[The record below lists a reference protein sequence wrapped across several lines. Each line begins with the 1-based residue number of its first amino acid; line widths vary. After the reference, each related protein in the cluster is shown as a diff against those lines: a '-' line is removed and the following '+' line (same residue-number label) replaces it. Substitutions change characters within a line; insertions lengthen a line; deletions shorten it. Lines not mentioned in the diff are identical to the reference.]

1 MVPCDPAFTDRDRTW
16 ILVGNHHI
24 LEREAP
30 VSDISFDGRVVIV
43 TGAGGGLGRTY
54 ALELAA
60 RGALVVVNDLG
71 GSLDG
76 TGGGDSAAS
85 NVVDEIKAKGGD
97 AVPNFDSVMTPEGGA
112 NVVKTAIDAFG
123 KVDVVINNAGFLRD
137 KSFLKLTWDDLD
149 AIIDV
154 HLKAA
159 FYVSQ
164 PAFASM
170 KEHGYGRFVYT
181 ASNATFGNFGQTN
194 YAAAKMG
201 LVGLSNTIAVEGAR
215 AGILSNVIM
224 PVAKT
229 RMTEELLGSFAENLA
244 PELVT
249 PMVTYLASEACT
261 TTHGAYSAAG
271 GRYARVFW
279 GLGQGWFAG
288 QHGTPSAEDI
298 QAHLAEIED
307 REGYL
312 VPESTTDE
320 IIALAELFK
329 A

>member
-1 MVPCDPAFTDRDRTW
+1 
-16 ILVGNHHI
+16 
-24 LEREAP
+24 
-30 VSDISFDGRVVIV
+30 VSDISFDGRVAVV

-54 ALELAA
+54 ALELAR
-60 RGALVVVNDLG
+60 RGAAVVVNDLG
-71 GSLDG
+71 GSVEG
-76 TGGGDSAAS
+76 KGGDHTAAQK
-85 NVVDEIKAKGGD
+85 VVDEIKAAGGD
-97 AVPNFDSVMTPEGGA
+97 AAPNFDSVSTPEGGA
-112 NVVKTAIDAFG
+112 AIVQTAIDTFG
-123 KVDVVINNAGFLRD
+123 KVDIVINNAGFLRD

-164 PAFASM
+164 PAFANM
-170 KEHGYGRFVYT
+170 KENGYGRFVFT

-194 YAAAKMG
+194 YSAAKMG

-229 RMTEELLGSFAENLA
+229 RMTEELLGEFANYLA

-249 PMVTYLASEACT
+249 PMVTYLCSEACT

-271 GRYARVFW
+271 GRYAAVKW
-279 GLGQGWFAG
+279 TLGEGWFAG
-288 QHGTPSAEDI
+288 QGNTPTAEEI
-298 QAHLAEIED
+298 QAHLDQINDMSGAI
-307 REGYL
+307 
-312 VPESTTDE
+312 VPQSTTDE
-320 IIALAELFK
+320 IMALAGKFQP
-329 A
+329 AS

>member
-1 MVPCDPAFTDRDRTW
+1 MT
-16 ILVGNHHI
+16 
-24 LEREAP
+24 
-30 VSDISFDGRVVIV
+30 DISFDGRVAIV

-54 ALELAA
+54 ALELAS
-60 RGALVVVNDLG
+60 RGAAVVVNDLG
-71 GSLDG
+71 GSVSG
-76 TGGGDSAAS
+76 EGGDHTAAQK
-85 NVVDEIKAKGGD
+85 VVDEIKATGGE
-97 AVPNFDSVMTPEGGA
+97 AVPNYDSVATPEGGA
-112 NVVKTAIDAFG
+112 SIVKTAVDSFG

-149 AIIDV
+149 AVIDV

-164 PAFASM
+164 PAFAVM
-170 KEHGYGRFVYT
+170 KENGYGRFVFT

-194 YAAAKMG
+194 YSAAKMG
-201 LVGLSNTIAVEGAR
+201 LVGLANTIAVEGAR

-229 RMTEELLGSFAENLA
+229 RMTEELLGDFANYLA

-249 PMVTYLASEACT
+249 PMVSFLASEACT

-279 GLGQGWFAG
+279 GLAQGWYAGQGA
-288 QHGTPSAEDI
+288 TPTAEQI
-298 QAHLAEIED
+298 ASHLAEIE
-307 REGYL
+307 EQAGYL
-312 VPESTTDE
+312 VPTSTTDE
-320 IIALAELFK
+320 IVALAERFK
-329 A
+329 S